1 MIDECKKM
9 RQCVH
14 CGTFN
19 GIVKKK
25 PSENLKIVHDK
36 FAVTSKEQDL
46 DDLIRMFE
54 HQTAVNPEIEKSLK
68 DAVEEID
75 PLKT

>member
-36 FAVTSKEQDL
+36 FAVTSREQDL

-54 HQTAVNPEIEKSLK
+54 H
-68 DAVEEID
+68 
-75 PLKT
+75 